1 MVVMREIDKWMGT
14 RLVGVPTRSK
24 PPGPILLAFVTV
36 AVIVWVCVERNW
48 WPSPFGSYAWLDPLL
63 AAMVCVLVF
72 LVTGLIWAIRTLYV
86 LGRDQRWSW
95 WVLPAPAVVLAGL
108 AFLALMPSTSLLDVR
123 TEFEAIAVDMHD
135 TPGVWRERF
144 EIGPFDIRSAHSS
157 PSGEVS
163 FTDNASIFNTSVGW
177 VYSPDTVPSGFTTVT
192 HLDGPWYAY
201 TSVWR

>member
-1 MVVMREIDKWMGT
+1 MAVMKEIDKWVGS
-14 RLVGVPTRSK
+14 RLTGVPTRSK

-36 AVIVWVCVERNW
+36 AVIVWVCVDRNW

-63 AAMVCVLVF
+63 AAIVCVLVF

-95 WVLPAPAVVLAGL
+95 WVVPAPAVVLAGL

-123 TEFEAIAVDMHD
+123 SEFDAIAVDLHD
-135 TPGVWRERF
+135 NPGVWRERF

-157 PSGEVS
+157 PSGEVY
-163 FTDNASIFNTSVGW
+163 FTDNASIFNTTIGW
-177 VYSPDTVPSGFTTVT
+177 VYSPDAEPSGLTTVT
-192 HLDGPWYAY
+192 HLDGPWYEY